1 MRVGWY
7 LRRLRRMG
15 TAEIAWRA
23 TALLR
28 QQAWRRRRGEA
39 WPMPA
44 ARPCWQGGVLPAGA
58 TGDAAARQALAD
70 QAEAVLAGAWPT
82 LAASA
87 EVSGNNPD
95 WHRDP
100 LTGRVAPAATYGF
113 DVPYRDEEA
122 VGNVKHLW
130 ELSRLH
136 HVTLL
141 AAAFHQGG
149 DARHAERAVAHLR
162 SWWCANPPLCGVHW
176 VSGIEL
182 GLRLIGWV
190 WARRLLQGWPGVAA
204 TFENNPS
211 FQRQLHAHQSWLAAF
226 RSRGSSANNHL
237 IAELCGL
244 LTASLA
250 FPLSAES
257 AHWARD
263 AARALETEAARQTFP
278 DGMNREL
285 AGAYHVF
292 VLELLL
298 VAGCEAD
305 AACAPLSDAFWQR
318 VAAMADALAATVD
331 ARLSPSRQGD
341 SDDGRVLVLDAP
353 DRPAASV
360 VLDACAQLLGA
371 APWWPEIKGGS
382 VTAACLAQIGRRRA
396 LREGRPATRP
406 HLFPQA
412 GIAILRHAPR
422 DAEEIW
428 CRFDHG
434 PHGFLATAAH
444 AHADALSFELR
455 LGGQEILIDPG
466 TYCYHGE
473 GAWRDRLRATIAHNA
488 LELGG
493 RSQAE
498 PAGPF
503 LWHAHPAATLL
514 SAEGLEGGPRATVEA
529 CHDAYRALSA
539 RHRRRLTLDRA
550 ARRIEVLD
558 VVEAPGPLPARLAF
572 HLHPDIACTLQG
584 PLATLSWAGA
594 EGPCRA
600 LLELPAAL
608 RWAAGRGDGAPAGGW
623 YSPRFGLRLPTTT
636 LLGTGLLHPGQ
647 ALHSVV
653 AFLPALAPPQRGPR
667 STQVLETG

>member
-1 MRVGWY
+1 
-7 LRRLRRMG
+7 
-15 TAEIAWRA
+15 
-23 TALLR
+23 
-28 QQAWRRRRGEA
+28 
-39 WPMPA
+39 MPP

-58 TGDAAARQALAD
+58 AGDAAARQALAR

-82 LAASA
+82 LAATA
-87 EVSGNNPD
+87 EVAGTDPA

-100 LTGRVAPAATYGF
+100 LTGRCAPAGLYAF
-113 DVPYRDEEA
+113 DVAYRDEAA

-141 AAAFHQGG
+141 AASFHQGG

-162 SWWCANPPLCGVHW
+162 SWWRANPPLCGVHW

-190 WARRLLQGWPGVAA
+190 WTRRLLQDWPGVAA
-204 TFENNPS
+204 AFEEDPS
-211 FQRQLHAHQSWLAAF
+211 FQQQLHAHQCWLAAF

-244 LTASLA
+244 LAASLA
-250 FPLSAES
+250 FPLFAES
-257 AHWARD
+257 ARWARD
-263 AARALETEAARQTFP
+263 AARALEAEAARQTFP

-292 VLELLL
+292 MLELLL

-305 AACAPLSDAFWQR
+305 AAGAPLSDAFWQR
-318 VAAMADALAATVD
+318 LSAMADALAATVD

-353 DRPAASV
+353 DRPAAAV
-360 VLDACAQLLGA
+360 VLEACAQLLGA
-371 APWWPEIKGGS
+371 APWWPEIQGSS
-382 VTAACLAQIGRRRA
+382 VTAALLAQTGRRR
-396 LREGRPATRP
+396 RIIEGRPKTRP

-412 GIAILRHAPR
+412 GIAILRHTQG

-428 CRFDHG
+428 CRLDHG

-473 GAWRDRLRATIAHNA
+473 PAWRDRFRATIAHNA
-488 LELGG
+488 LELGE

-514 SAEGLEGGPRATVEA
+514 SAEGLEGGPRASVEA
-529 CHDAYRALSA
+529 YHDAYRALGA
-539 RHRRRLTLDRA
+539 RHRRRLTLDRT

-572 HLHPDIACTLQG
+572 HLHPDIDCTLEG
-584 PLATLSWAGA
+584 HVATLSWAGA
-594 EGPCRA
+594 DVPRRA
-600 LLELPAAL
+600 LIELPAAL
-608 RWAAGRGDGAPAGGW
+608 RWSAGRGEGAPAGGW
-623 YSPRFGLRLPTTT
+623 YSPRFGLRQPTTT
-636 LLGTGLLHPGQ
+636 LLGTGLLRPGQ
-647 ALHSVV
+647 ALLSVL
-653 AFLPALAPPQRGPR
+653 AFLPPAAPPRRAPR
-667 STQVLETG
+667 STQALETS

>member
-39 WPMPA
+39 WPMPP
-44 ARPCWQGGVLPAGA
+44 ARPCWQGGILPAGTA
-58 TGDAAARQALAD
+58 GDAAARQALAR
-70 QAEAVLAGAWPT
+70 QAEAVLTGTWPT

-87 EVSGNNPD
+87 DVSGNDPA

-100 LTGRVAPAATYGF
+100 LTGRVAPAATYAF

-141 AAAFHQGG
+141 AASFHQSG
-149 DARHAERAVAHLR
+149 DARHAERAVAHLHA
-162 SWWCANPPLCGVHW
+162 WWRANPPLCGVHW

-190 WARRLLQGWPGVAA
+190 WTRRLLQDWPGAA
-204 TFENNPS
+204 AAFEHNPA

-237 IAELCGL
+237 LAELCGL
-244 LTASLA
+244 LAASLA
-250 FPLSAES
+250 FPLFAES

-263 AARALETEAARQTFP
+263 AAQALESEAARQTFP

-305 AACAPLSDAFWQR
+305 AAGAPLSDAFWQR
-318 VAAMADALAATVD
+318 LASMADALAATVD
-331 ARLSPSRQGD
+331 ARLAPSRQGD

-353 DRPAASV
+353 DRPAATV
-360 VLDACAQLLGA
+360 VLDAFAQLLGA

-382 VTAACLAQIGRRRA
+382 VTAACLAQIGRSRA

-473 GAWRDRLRATIAHNA
+473 GAWRDRFRATIAHNA
-488 LELGG
+488 LELGD

-529 CHDAYRALSA
+529 CHDAYRGLGA
-539 RHRRRLTLDRA
+539 RHRRRLTLDRT

-572 HLHPDIACTLQG
+572 HLHPDIACTLEG
-584 PLATLSWAGA
+584 PVATLSWAGA
-594 EGPCRA
+594 EGPRRA
-600 LLELPAAL
+600 RLELPATL
-608 RWAAGRGDGAPAGGW
+608 RWAAGRGDGASAGGW
-623 YSPRFGLRLPTTT
+623 YSPRFGQRLPTTT
-636 LLGTGLLHPGQ
+636 LLGTGRLHPGQ
-647 ALHSVV
+647 ALHSAL
-653 AFLPALAPPQRGPR
+653 AFLPPAAQPRRAPR
-667 STQVLETG
+667 STQALETG

>member
-1 MRVGWY
+1 MRLGWY

-15 TAEIAWRA
+15 MAEIAWRA
-23 TALLR
+23 TVLLR
-28 QQAWRRRRGEA
+28 QQAWRRWRGAA
-39 WPMPA
+39 WPMPP
-44 ARPCWQGGVLPAGA
+44 ARPCWRGGILPTGA
-58 TGDAAARQALAD
+58 AGDAAARQALAR
-70 QAEAVLAGAWPT
+70 QAEAVLAGTWPT

-87 EVSGNNPD
+87 DVAGNDPA

-100 LTGRVAPAATYGF
+100 LTGRCAPAGLFAF
-113 DVPYRDEEA
+113 DVPYRDEAA

-141 AAAFHQGG
+141 GAAFHQDG

-162 SWWCANPPLCGVHW
+162 SWWRANPPLCGVHW

-182 GLRLIGWV
+182 GLRLIGWI
-190 WARRLLQGWPGVAA
+190 WTRRLLQDWPGAA
-204 TFENNPS
+204 AAFENDSS
-211 FQRQLHAHQSWLAAF
+211 FQRQLHAYQSWLSAF

-244 LTASLA
+244 LAASLA
-250 FPLSAES
+250 FPLFVES
-257 AHWARD
+257 ERWARD
-263 AARALETEAARQTFP
+263 AARALEAEAARQTFP

-305 AACAPLSDAFWQR
+305 AAGAPLSEAFWQR
-318 VAAMADALAATVD
+318 LAAMADALAATVD
-331 ARLSPSRQGD
+331 ARLLPSRQGD

-371 APWWPEIKGGS
+371 APWWPEIRGGS
-382 VTAACLAQIGRRRA
+382 VTAALLTQVGRQRRITG
-396 LREGRPATRP
+396 GRSKTRP

-412 GIAILRHAPR
+412 GITILRHAPG

-434 PHGFLATAAH
+434 LHGFLATAAH

-473 GAWRDRLRATIAHNA
+473 PAWRDRFRATIAHNA

-503 LWHAHPAATLL
+503 LWQAHPAATLL
-514 SAEGLEGGPRATVEA
+514 SAEGLEGGPRASVEA
-529 CHDAYRALSA
+529 YHDAYRALGA
-539 RHRRRLTLDRA
+539 QHRRRLTLDRA
-550 ARRIEVLD
+550 ARQIEVLD

-572 HLHPDIACTLQG
+572 HLHPDIDCMLDG
-584 PLATLSWAGA
+584 HVATLSWASA
-594 EGPCRA
+594 NGPRQA
-600 LLELPAAL
+600 RLDLPAAL
-608 RWAAGRGDGAPAGGW
+608 RWTAGRGEDAPAGGW
-623 YSPRFGLRLPTTT
+623 YSPRFGLRQPTTT
-636 LLGTGLLHPGQ
+636 LLGIGRLRPGQ
-647 ALHSVV
+647 ALRSVL
-653 AFLPALAPPQRGPR
+653 ALPPPAAPPQRGPG
-667 STQVLETG
+667 STQALETR

>member
-7 LRRLRRMG
+7 LRRLQRMG
-15 TAEIAWRA
+15 MAEIAWRA

-28 QQAWRRRRGEA
+28 QQAWRRKRGER
-39 WPMPA
+39 WPMPPA
-44 ARPCWQGGVLPAGA
+44 HPCWQGGILPIGA
-58 TGDAAARQALAD
+58 AGDATARQALAR
-70 QAEAVLAGAWPT
+70 QAEAVREGAWPT

-87 EVSGNNPD
+87 EVAGNDPA

-100 LTGRVAPAATYGF
+100 LTGRCAPAAAYAF
-113 DVPYRDEEA
+113 DVPYRDEQA
-122 VGNVKHLW
+122 IGNVKHLW

-141 AAAFHQGG
+141 AASFHQGG
-149 DARHAERAVAHLR
+149 DARNAERAVAHQR
-162 SWWCANPPLCGVHW
+162 SWWRANPPLCGVHW

-190 WARRLLQGWPGVAA
+190 WTRRLLQHWPGVAA
-204 TFENNPS
+204 AFENDVS
-211 FQRQLHAHQSWLAAF
+211 FQRQLHAHQAWLAAF

-244 LTASLA
+244 LAASLA
-250 FPLSAES
+250 FPLFPES
-257 AHWARD
+257 ARWARD
-263 AARALETEAARQTFP
+263 AARALEAEAARQTFP

-305 AACAPLSDAFWQR
+305 AAGAPLSEAFWQR
-318 VAAMADALAATVD
+318 LAAMADALAATVD
-331 ARLSPSRQGD
+331 ARLAPSRQGD

-360 VLDACAQLLGA
+360 VLEACAQLLGA
-371 APWWPEIKGGS
+371 APWWPEITGGS
-382 VTAACLAQIGRRRA
+382 VTAALLAQVGRRRSITQ
-396 LREGRPATRP
+396 GRPATRP

-412 GIAILRHAPR
+412 GIAILRHAPC

-455 LGGQEILIDPG
+455 LAGQDILIDPG

-473 GAWRDRLRATIAHNA
+473 PAWRDRFRATIGHNA

-503 LWHAHPAATLL
+503 LWHTHPTATLL
-514 SAEGLEGGPRATVEA
+514 WAEGLEGGARATVEA
-529 CHDAYRALSA
+529 YHDAYRPIGA
-539 RHRRRLTLDRA
+539 RHRRRMTLDRT

-558 VVEAPGPLPARLAF
+558 VVEAAGPLPARLAF
-572 HLHPDIACTLQG
+572 HLHPAIECTLG
-584 PLATLSWAGA
+584 GHVATLSWAGA
-594 EGPCRA
+594 DGPRQA
-600 LLELPAAL
+600 RLELPATL
-608 RWAAGRGDGAPAGGW
+608 LWVAGRGDGVRAGGW
-623 YSPRFGLRLPTTT
+623 YSPRFGRRQPTTT
-636 LLGTGLLHPGQ
+636 LLGTGLLLPGQ
-647 ALHSVV
+647 ALCSMLT
-653 AFLPALAPPQRGPR
+653 FLPPAVPLRRGPR
-667 STQVLETG
+667 STQALETS